1 MPTITFSLKDLQ
13 NLVGKKLSIDE
24 VKDLSEYGKG
34 EFEAYDKETDEVSI
48 SFGDT
53 NQPYLW
59 SIEGVARLFKGLI
72 GKQKGIPQLKIN
84 KSDYKVI
91 VDKSVD
97 KIRPYVVAFVAKGQ
111 KVNDYLIKQIIQLQE
126 KLCENYGRR
135 REKIAIGI
143 YSHSKITFPVHYKAT
158 SPESVKFIPLDF
170 RKEMTQQEIL
180 EEHPKGKEYAWI
192 LEGKSKYPI
201 LIDSKDQVLS
211 FPPIINSAITG
222 KVGENEQDLLFEA
235 TGNDMDALLL
245 SANTFAQAFYE
256 RGFTIHSVD
265 IKYPT
270 KTVTTPHLFNETIK
284 INKEKV
290 NSVLG
295 LDLKDAEIKK
305 LLEKYQYDY
314 SNGIVKIPH
323 YRRDILHPVD
333 VIEDIGI
340 SYGYNNIEE
349 LPIKDYTVG
358 QTKPIVNF
366 IDKVREIIA
375 GLGYQEIISPVLTN
389 KKTLY
394 ENMNMGDFGSVEI
407 SEYMSETYSCVR
419 SWILPIMMEVLSKN
433 KHIEY
438 PQKVFEQGLVS
449 VRKGETITDYER
461 IALAS
466 AHDGVDFTEI
476 KQIIDYLMRILGVKY
491 EIEEVDH
498 DSFIPGRVGRVIVN
512 GKKVAFI
519 GEILPNVLEN
529 WKVEVP
535 VAGFE
540 LNLSDLFSAINS

>member
-13 NLVGKKLSIDE
+13 NLVDKKLSIDE
-24 VKDLSEYGKG
+24 IKDLAEYGKG

-59 SIEGVARLFKGLI
+59 SIEGVARLFKGLL
-72 GKQKGIPQLKIN
+72 GKQKGISQLKIN

-97 KIRPYVVAFVAKGQ
+97 KIRPYVVAFVAKGK
-111 KVNDYLIKQIIQLQE
+111 KVDDYLIKQIIQLQE

-143 YSHSKITFPVHYKAT
+143 YSHSKVVFPVHYKAT
-158 SPESVKFIPLDF
+158 NPESVKFIPLDF

-201 LIDSKDQVLS
+201 LMDSKDQVLS

-222 KVGENEQDLLFEA
+222 KVEENEQDLLFEA

-245 SANTFAQAFYE
+245 SANIFAQAFYE
-256 RGFTIHSVD
+256 RGFSIYSVEV
-265 IKYPT
+265 KYPT

-284 INKEKV
+284 INKDQV
-290 NSVLG
+290 NSILG
-295 LDLKDAEIKK
+295 LELKDAEIKK
-305 LLEKYQYDY
+305 LLEKFQYEY
-314 SNGIVKIPH
+314 ANGTVKIPH
-323 YRRDILHPVD
+323 YRRDILHAVD
-333 VIEDIGI
+333 IIEDIGI
-340 SYGYNNIEE
+340 AYGYNKIEE

-358 QTKPIVNF
+358 QTEPIVKF
-366 IDKVREIIA
+366 IDKVRETIA
-375 GLGYQEIISPVLTN
+375 GLGYQEIISPILTN
-389 KKTLY
+389 KNNLY
-394 ENMNMGDFGSVEI
+394 ENMNIEDFGTVEI
-407 SEYMSETYSCVR
+407 AEYMSETYSSVR
-419 SWILPIMMEVLSKN
+419 TWILPILMEALSKN

-438 PQKVFEQGLVS
+438 PQKIFEQGLVS
-449 VRKGETITDYER
+449 VRKGEAIKDFER
-461 IALAS
+461 VALVS
-466 AHDGVDFTEI
+466 AHDSVDFTEV
-476 KQIIDYLMRILGVKY
+476 KQALDYLMRMLDVKY
-491 EIEEVDH
+491 EIDEIDN
-498 DSFIPGRVGRVIVN
+498 DSFIPGRVGRVVVN
-512 GKKVAFI
+512 GKKVAFV
-519 GEILPNVLEN
+519 GEISPKVLEN
-529 WKVEVP
+529 WKIEVP

-540 LNLSDLFSAINS
+540 LNLSELFEAISS